1 MEKTS
6 SKPSDLMSEKKNR
19 LRQIWLNLKQSI
31 FDVLF
36 VVLDKAI
43 G

>member
-1 MEKTS
+1 MDKTN
-6 SKPSDLMSEKKNR
+6 KPSELLGEKKNR
-19 LRQIWLNLKQSI
+19 LRQLWFNLKQSI

>member
-1 MEKTS
+1 MNKTAE
-6 SKPSDLMSEKKNR
+6 LISEKKNK